1 MVGERGPAGKR
12 HVPEYRSGCYR
23 KRIVECCWL
32 CMGRLLATQT
42 LGSAEYSIKRTAE
55 EHDLIGTEVVLP
67 TLPVAEDE
75 PPEHRTGEVVEVYE
89 LTDHPTLFGIRLET
103 GEKLVLSR
111 SPDT

>member
-1 MVGERGPAGKR
+1 MALYGPASHYPDHGKR
-12 HVPEYRSGCYR
+12 RVQR
-23 KRIVECCWL
+23 
-32 CMGRLLATQT
+32 Q
-42 LGSAEYSIKRTAE
+42 RTAG

-111 SPDT
+111 SSDT